1 MQEKGCQLIYLE
13 DNGKTVAFAGFR
25 FINTFYDRLIIDFN
39 DFIISEN
46 ARGKG
51 YAGHLFDHLVNIA
64 NERFIKTIH
73 LNAAHHRFDAH
84 RLYLN
89 KKMKI
94 IAHHFRIEW

>member
-39 DFIISEN
+39 DFIIRED

-64 NERFIKTIH
+64 H
-73 LNAAHHRFDAH
+73 
-84 RLYLN
+84 
-89 KKMKI
+89 
-94 IAHHFRIEW
+94 